1 MTGLTTR
8 LLTPADAPLFAALRR
23 EALLD
28 TPHAFSNTPDED
40 RPVEDTARSLAGPN
54 YAIIGAFEDTSDPP
68 RLVGIA
74 GLIREPR
81 LKLSHIATIWGV
93 YVTPTHRSRGIAA
106 SLIAHALDTARSWPG
121 LTRVRLSVS
130 SGCPAAQRVYE
141 RAGFRAWGTEPDGLR
156 HQGASY
162 DEVYLSLALSPG

>member
-1 MTGLTTR
+1 MPTR

-28 TPHAFSNTPDED
+28 TPHAFSNTPEED
-40 RPVEDTARSLAGPN
+40 RPIEDTARSLAGPN
-54 YAIIGAFEDTSDPP
+54 YAIIGAFDNTS
-68 RLVGIA
+68 LVGIA

-93 YVTPTHRSRGIAA
+93 YVTPTHRSRGIARA
-106 SLIAHALDTARSWPG
+106 LITHALDTARSWPS
-121 LTRVRLSVS
+121 LARVRLSVS

-141 RAGFRAWGTEPDGLR
+141 AAGFRIWGREPDGLR
-156 HQGASY
+156 HNGASY
-162 DEVYLSLALSPG
+162 DEIYLSFPLENR